1 MIILDHYILSLHRLS
16 RTPITEH
23 IDILQNGTDWKNDS
37 NYGQILYPWGKTYD
51 DKVGNEDEMWNDFI
65 TNEYPS
71 NVSMIN
77 KLYYPLDTT
86 SYITKPDANR
96 DEKDNLRAWCMSTS
110 GSLTADFMVK
120 QNFSKL
126 NHINPDNDENQVG
139 IIGYNTNNRNVV
151 KTPGS
156 NTEFFDME
164 KETNAY
170 KYPVYMNHGI

>member
-1 MIILDHYILSLHRLS
+1 MIY
-16 RTPITEH
+16 
-23 IDILQNGTDWKNDS
+23 
-37 NYGQILYPWGKTYD
+37 Y
-51 DKVGNEDEMWNDFI
+51 
-65 TNEYPS
+65 EYPS

-156 NTEFFDME
+156 NTGFLIW
-164 KETNAY
+164 KRN
-170 KYPVYMNHGI
+170 KRI